1 MIKNLTKFLLT
12 LLVIS
17 ILIIFYLSTFGF
29 KTTKFNNKIIQEIQ
43 NINKKV
49 NLDLKSIKFLLNPMN
64 FTINVK
70 TYGTEILIDK
80 KNLNLEFIKT
90 NIPLKSI
97 INKEFSINDLQLS
110 TKSIKIND
118 AILLAKSFK
127 NSTQLFILDKIV
139 KGGFIK
145 ADINLNFDSDGK
157 IKDNYEIKG
166 FIKKGKLSFF
176 RDYNIDNLDLLFK
189 IKNKE
194 YILED
199 ISSKFNQ
206 IKISFPLIKIKKKK
220 HLFFVEGEMINNKKD
235 INNKLLDK
243 LLNNTPKNLGI
254 DNISFGS
261 ENNFSFNNNKK
272 FKINDFNLKSK
283 INLENL
289 NYKKYNLQISKY
301 LPNIKDSIILKDHII
316 LINYYKDKLEIKGD
330 GQIKIAKKLDQM
342 NYKITKINNKYDF
355 NGNIDVNKNKLLI
368 DTLQYEKKN
377 DKKSLLELQGSYIK
391 DKIIKIDSVSLKE
404 KNNIFLIKDLKLD
417 SNFKIID
424 VRLVKLDYV
433 NNNKFQNQI
442 NLIKK
447 KEKYEIYGKN
457 FDASKLISE
466 ILHDDNKDGLSFFKY
481 LNSIFNIKII
491 KTYLNKD
498 TSVNNLNGNITI
510 KKNKVHKLNLLSTF
524 SNKKELNLTI
534 NTNNNKEKITTLFS
548 GYPKP
553 LVKQYKFIKGFEEG
567 VLDYYSIKKNDVSN
581 SVLKIDNFKIQEVP
595 ALARLL
601 TLASLQ
607 GIADLLTGEGIRFD
621 NFEMKFSNNKRLMQ
635 IDEMYAIGP
644 AISILM
650 EGYIEDKKLTSLK
663 GTLVPATT
671 INKAIGSIP
680 LLGDILVGKKI
691 GEGVFGVSFKI
702 KGPPKNLKT
711 TVNPI
716 KTLTPRFITRTLEKI
731 KKN

>member
-1 MIKNLTKFLLT
+1 
-12 LLVIS
+12 
-17 ILIIFYLSTFGF
+17 
-29 KTTKFNNKIIQEIQ
+29 
-43 NINKKV
+43 
-49 NLDLKSIKFLLNPMN
+49 
-64 FTINVK
+64 
-70 TYGTEILIDK
+70 
-80 KNLNLEFIKT
+80 
-90 NIPLKSI
+90 
-97 INKEFSINDLQLS
+97 
-110 TKSIKIND
+110 
-118 AILLAKSFK
+118 
-127 NSTQLFILDKIV
+127 
-139 KGGFIK
+139 
-145 ADINLNFDSDGK
+145 LNFDSDGK

-261 ENNFSFNNNKK
+261 ENNFSFNINKK

-466 ILHDDNKDGLSFFKY
+466 ILHDDNKDGLSFFKD

-534 NTNNNKEKITTLFS
+534 NTNNNKEK
-548 GYPKP
+548 
-553 LVKQYKFIKGFEEG
+553 
-567 VLDYYSIKKNDVSN
+567 
-581 SVLKIDNFKIQEVP
+581 
-595 ALARLL
+595 
-601 TLASLQ
+601 
-607 GIADLLTGEGIRFD
+607 
-621 NFEMKFSNNKRLMQ
+621 
-635 IDEMYAIGP
+635 
-644 AISILM
+644 
-650 EGYIEDKKLTSLK
+650 
-663 GTLVPATT
+663 
-671 INKAIGSIP
+671 
-680 LLGDILVGKKI
+680 
-691 GEGVFGVSFKI
+691 
-702 KGPPKNLKT
+702 
-711 TVNPI
+711 
-716 KTLTPRFITRTLEKI
+716 
-731 KKN
+731 